1 MILAALVFSAC
12 QCLVFFCF
20 FLLVRSWVARQERKY
35 RQELQE
41 LVRSFVEAPDDKTPS
56 PLAVLIDQG
65 ATLLAARL
73 MQQLKAMLA
82 GVESGL
88 SKQESA
94 QMLGAATEG
103 SPFLGMLAG
112 ILPKRV
118 RAGLM
123 KNPQMIG
130 ALANM
135 VNNRGNGT
143 GNDAEPA
150 RRRHRD

>member
-1 MILAALVFSAC
+1 MIVAALVFLAC
-12 QCLVFFCF
+12 QILVCLGFCIAIRIYVDRK
-20 FLLVRSWVARQERKY
+20 VREWRQSIED
-35 RQELQE
+35 
-41 LVRSFVEAPDDKTPS
+41 LVRSFVEAPDEKTPS
-56 PLAVLIDQG
+56 PLAVLMDQG

-88 SKQESA
+88 SKQESTELLA
-94 QMLGAATEG
+94 NAANG

-112 ILPKRV
+112 ILPKRI

-130 ALANM
+130 ALANL
-135 VNNRGNGT
+135 VNRDNGHQAIDT
-143 GNDAEPA
+143 EPV